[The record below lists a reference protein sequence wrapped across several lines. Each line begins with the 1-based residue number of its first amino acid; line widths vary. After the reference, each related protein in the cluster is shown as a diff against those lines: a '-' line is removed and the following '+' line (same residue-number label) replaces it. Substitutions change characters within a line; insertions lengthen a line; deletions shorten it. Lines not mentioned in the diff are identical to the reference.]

1 MLQYMQSVPVNTS
14 YAYFDLKNAEIYIL
28 DGYGTANGGP
38 TGYLAN
44 SAGTNEQ
51 QTLTFSGTMASGS
64 YKLTFRGETTGTIST
79 YTAAAAKAALAA
91 LTAIGG
97 ASNIDVTGTTGTGPF
112 TVEFKG
118 VLAGIDQ
125 PLIGV
130 TANSLMTSA
139 PAAITVTPAT
149 SVPGVAAADAGD
161 DTLVVDSGAGAVIA
175 VGDVVT
181 FTNTDPNQ
189 IDATEYTVTAKVDST
204 FTTSITFTP
213 DLVVGVQDDAPVTV
227 SPHTLNVKLGDG
239 SFSYTEKKA
248 REYKKNRG
256 KLDSVRNGDEDPL
269 EVKLDFG
276 WIYIKSSTG
285 EDLTVE
291 DVLKQQ
297 GQAANWITAGHDPCE
312 PYCVTMRIKYIPPCT
327 NAKDEVIDLAEFRY
341 EELQHDTKTAMIA
354 CTGKCNLTQ
363 PTVTRVAKS
372 Q

>member
-1 MLQYMQSVPVNTS
+1 MLQYMQSVPVNTC

-28 DGYGTANGGP
+28 DGYGTTNGGP
-38 TGYLAN
+38 NGYKVN
-44 SAGTNEQ
+44 NAGTNEE
-51 QTLTFSGTMASGS
+51 QTLTFSGTMASGG
-64 YKLTFRGETTGTIST
+64 YKLGFRGQVTATIST
-79 YTAAAAKAALAA
+79 YTAAAAQAALEA
-91 LTAIGG
+91 LTTIGAG
-97 ASNIDVTGTTGTGPF
+97 NVAVTGTTATGPF
-112 TVEFKG
+112 TVEFQG
-118 VLAGIDQ
+118 DLAGINH
-125 PLIGV
+125 PLLTSSAI
-130 TANSLMTSA
+130 TLMTSA
-139 PAAITVTPAT
+139 PAAITITHAESVAGVPAY
-149 SVPGVAAADAGD
+149 AAGAS
-161 DTLVVDSGAGAVIA
+161 TTVVDSGAGAVIA

-181 FTNTDPNQ
+181 FTNDDPNQ
-189 IDATEYTVTAKVDST
+189 QDATEYTVTAKVDST

-213 DLVVGVQDDAPVTV
+213 VLALAVQDNAVVGVL
-227 SPHTLNVKLGDG
+227 PHTLKVKLGDG

-297 GQAANWITAGHDPCE
+297 GQASTWVTAGVDPCE
-312 PYCVTMRIKYIPPCT
+312 PYCVTMRIHYSPPCT

-372 Q
+372 